1 MTMTETSD
9 NTETTAPAKGL
20 RFAGLEGYRGM
31 AALGIVVYH
40 VYQNVEA
47 NATGSLGSRG
57 DVGYT
62 ILHGL
67 DGAVSLFFVLSA
79 FLLTL
84 PFITAALTGNHQPS
98 ARSFLSRRAARVLPL
113 YIVAILVVW
122 SARNVNLPGA
132 LTDLVEHLT
141 FTQVYD
147 NRYIFYTIGPAWSL
161 AIEVQFYLVLAVL
174 GTWGVHLA
182 RGRSRRWIITT
193 TGAFLSLVALSSFAW
208 KIAAWSVFNVA
219 GDDWKVW
226 FGFPAKADEFALGAL
241 LALLVAAKRPL
252 IARWQ
257 ATLLALLGVAIV
269 AVATFTRPAGSA
281 EHVAFHTVSA
291 IGFTLI
297 IAASVMRPAFGMNR
311 ALGWGPVALLGTVSY
326 SLYLWHEPLMIL
338 LDGRGLLP
346 TGGGVGALLWG
357 LAIVVPLA
365 VAVAWVSYQAIERPG
380 LGIRGL
386 VDRYGQ
392 KRDYY
397 DGS

>member
-1 MTMTETSD
+1 MSL
-9 NTETTAPAKGL
+9 TETTAPSRGL

-40 VYQNVEA
+40 VYQHIET
-47 NATGSLGSRG
+47 NAPGSLGSRG

-62 ILHGL
+62 VLHGL

-84 PFITAALTGNHQPS
+84 PFITTALHRGDTPS

-113 YIVAILVVW
+113 YFVAILVVW
-122 SARNVNLPGA
+122 SARNINLPGT

-161 AIEVQFYLVLAVL
+161 AIEVQFYVLLAVL
-174 GTWGVHLA
+174 GTLGVRLA
-182 RGRSRRWIITT
+182 RGRSRRWIIGT

-208 KIAAWSVFNVA
+208 KILAWSVLDVA

-241 LALLVAAKRPL
+241 LALLVAAKRPQ

-269 AVATFTRPAGSA
+269 AGALLTRPGGSA
-281 EHVAFHTVSA
+281 EHVTFHTMSA
-291 IGFTLI
+291 VGFTLI
-297 IAASVMRPAFGMNR
+297 IAASVMRASFGMNR
-311 ALGWGPVALLGTVSY
+311 VLGWGPVALVGTVSY

-338 LDGRGLLP
+338 LDSRGLLP
-346 TGGGVGALLWG
+346 GGGGFGAFAWG

-380 LGIRGL
+380 MGLRGL